1 MKAIYNLVGLV
12 AVSLSATVAAKPY
25 IAAGIS
31 YNTLEIEDNSYDFAE
46 FDDGVTLDLSND
58 DTSSNFWLE
67 VGYDFTP
74 QWGLALRYTEFESGD
89 DNEVAVSALDDEEWE
104 ASLDVTEFT
113 LEAVYH
119 YPISDGFTLSMSGG
133 LALHDIDVSQSHEL
147 DVEDAEDVVYSA
159 FSDSETK
166 VGATLGL
173 SLSYTIYDNLSL
185 LAHTRYS
192 YTSAISNASVG
203 VGVAYA
209 F

>member
-1 MKAIYNLVGLV
+1 MKAIYNLAGLV
-12 AVSLSATVAAKPY
+12 AVSLSVSVAAKPY

-58 DTSSNFWLE
+58 DTSSDVWLE

-74 QWGLALRYTEFESGD
+74 QWGIALRYTEFESGD
-89 DNEVAVSALDDEEWE
+89 EDEVAISALNDEEWD

-119 YPISDGFTLSMSGG
+119 YPIGDDFTLSMSGG
-133 LALHDIDVSQSHEL
+133 LALHHIDVSQSHEL
-147 DVEDAEDVVYSA
+147 DVEDGEDVVYSS

-166 VGATLGL
+166 VGASLGL
-173 SLSYTIYDNLSL
+173 SLSYKIYDNLSL
-185 LAHTRYS
+185 LAQTRYS
-192 YTSAISNASVG
+192 YTSVISNASVG